1 MIYVMSDIHGNK
13 ERFDSIMSQI
23 DLTQEDT
30 LYVLGDVIDRF
41 PDGVRILRQLMK
53 MPNVK
58 LLIGNHE
65 YMMLNALDT
74 DLQFSEMGPQQRMTY
89 TYNLS
94 LWYRNG
100 GKVTHNYLKHIRKDI
115 RKEIFTYLQSLPL
128 YYDIEV
134 NGMQY
139 KLVHAAPIDKYGE
152 WDHGHYINEKEFAV
166 WHRIEELLELPD
178 NYTLVFGHTPTI
190 YFQNSNPTSIWYGQ
204 NRICIDCGAGYSRA
218 DNIQTRLA
226 CLRLDDYKEFYS
238 TI

>member
-41 PDGVRILRQLMK
+41 PDGIRILRQLMK

-74 DLQFSEMGPQQRMTY
+74 DLQFSEMGPIQKMTY
-89 TYNLS
+89 TYDLS

-134 NGMQY
+134 NGMNY
-139 KLVHAAPIDKYGE
+139 KLVHAAPIEKYDE
-152 WDHGHYINEKEFAV
+152 WGCGHYLNKKEFAV

-178 NYTLVFGHTPTI
+178 DYTLIFGHTPTL
-190 YFQNSNPTSIWYGQ
+190 YYQNSNPTAIWYGQ

-218 DNIQTRLA
+218 DTFRTRLA
-226 CLRLDDYKEFYS
+226 CLRLDDYQEFYS
-238 TI
+238 TM